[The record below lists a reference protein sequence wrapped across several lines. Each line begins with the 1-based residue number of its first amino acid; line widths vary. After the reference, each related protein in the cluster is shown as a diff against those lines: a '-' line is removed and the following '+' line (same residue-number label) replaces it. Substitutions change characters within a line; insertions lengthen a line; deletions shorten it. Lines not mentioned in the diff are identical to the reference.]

1 MGRKLRLA
9 YRKKNQKSQEGC
21 SSTLPVVSL
30 PVVSLP
36 VVSLPVVSL
45 PVVSLPVVYLPV
57 VSLPVV
63 SLPVVS
69 LPVVSLPVV
78 TDAGNILNIY
88 GYHRFMLLLIVSS
101 LQFSST

>member
-36 VVSLPVVSL
+36 VV
-45 PVVSLPVVYLPV
+45 
-57 VSLPVV
+57 
-63 SLPVVS
+63 
-69 LPVVSLPVV
+69 
-78 TDAGNILNIY
+78 TDAGNILNNRTNKAL
-88 GYHRFMLLLIVSS
+88 HVAL
-101 LQFSST
+101 

>member
-9 YRKKNQKSQEGC
+9 YRKKKQEGC
-21 SSTLPVVSL
+21 SSSL

-36 VVSLPVVSL
+36 VVSLPA
-45 PVVSLPVVYLPV
+45 
-57 VSLPVV
+57 
-63 SLPVVS
+63 VS

-88 GYHRFMLLLIVSS
+88 GYHRFVLLLIVSS

>member
-36 VVSLPVVSL
+36 VVSLPVV
-45 PVVSLPVVYLPV
+45 
-57 VSLPVV
+57 
-63 SLPVVS
+63 
-69 LPVVSLPVV
+69 

-88 GYHRFMLLLIVSS
+88 GYHRFVLLLIVSS

>member
-36 VVSLPVVSL
+36 VVSLPVV
-45 PVVSLPVVYLPV
+45 
-57 VSLPVV
+57 
-63 SLPVVS
+63 
-69 LPVVSLPVV
+69 
-78 TDAGNILNIY
+78 TDAGNILNNRTNKAL
-88 GYHRFMLLLIVSS
+88 HVAL
-101 LQFSST
+101 

>member
-30 PVVSLP
+30 PVV
-36 VVSLPVVSL
+36 
-45 PVVSLPVVYLPV
+45 
-57 VSLPVV
+57 
-63 SLPVVS
+63 
-69 LPVVSLPVV
+69 

-88 GYHRFMLLLIVSS
+88 GSIYYLWYK
-101 LQFSST
+101 